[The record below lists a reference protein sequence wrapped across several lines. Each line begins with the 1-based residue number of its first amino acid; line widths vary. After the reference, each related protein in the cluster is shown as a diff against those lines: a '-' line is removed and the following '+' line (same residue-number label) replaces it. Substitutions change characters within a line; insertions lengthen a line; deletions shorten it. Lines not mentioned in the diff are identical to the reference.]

1 MNRILN
7 TMKSNLFLSA
17 ILLLATCLGAG
28 LLQASELV
36 EKFTGD
42 RTMQTG
48 EFEVEGPWILDWRVS
63 GEYARDMAVD
73 VSLVEAGTQMHQGN
87 VLKTKIAGNGVRLF
101 QEGGRFFFRVDSTL
115 ATWTLK
121 VEQLTPEE
129 AELYTPKSETRLDY

>member
-1 MNRILN
+1 
-7 TMKSNLFLSA
+7 MKSNLFLSA
-17 ILLLATCLGAG
+17 VLLLATCPGAG
-28 LLQASELV
+28 LLQASELI
-36 EKFTGD
+36 EEFTGE

-63 GEYARDMAVD
+63 GDYARDMAVD
-73 VSLVEAGTQMHQGN
+73 VSLVEAGTQTHQGN
-87 VLKTKIAGNGVRLF
+87 VLKTKTAGNGVRLF
-101 QEGGRFFFRVDSTL
+101 QEGGRFFFRVHSTL

>member
-1 MNRILN
+1 M
-7 TMKSNLFLSA
+7 
-17 ILLLATCLGAG
+17 
-28 LLQASELV
+28 QASELV
-36 EKFTGD
+36 EEFTGE

-73 VSLVEAGTQMHQGN
+73 VSLVEAGTQTHQGN
-87 VLKTKIAGNGVRLF
+87 VLKTKTAGNGVRMF

-121 VEQLTPEE
+121 VIQLTPEE
-129 AELYTPKSETRLDY
+129 AELYTPKNETRLDY